1 MQQQLVHCGLN
12 ETAGSAAVQ
21 QLEADLQAAIT
32 QNNRLLKERKEQLSA
47 QQKQQQLAK
56 QQAELPRLQAANES
70 SHAQLERLTQELA
83 VKTAERNSV
92 RRDCPYASLSLAK
105 KQLEQKQSTIRQLE
119 QAQQQ
124 AAQKW
129 QQQKEQVS
137 SQQKLVQHLRKQS
150 RTSRRMIC
158 KPQNRR
164 WNKNA
169 AKKNALKNAAGS
181 PVSRHSSARPLPERY
196 RNGIALGKTKPDRG
210 IPWKSCTR

>member
-1 MQQQLVHCGLN
+1 M
-12 ETAGSAAVQ
+12 
-21 QLEADLQAAIT
+21 
-32 QNNRLLKERKEQLSA
+32 KERKEQLSA
-47 QQKQQQLAK
+47 QQQKQQQLAK
-56 QQAELPRLQAANES
+56 QQAELPQLQAAYES
-70 SHAQLERLTQELA
+70 SHARLERLTQELA
-83 VKTAERNSV
+83 VKTAEREQ
-92 RRDCPYASLSLAK
+92 CQAGLPYASLSLAK

-150 RTSRRMIC
+150 RTSRCMIC

-164 WNKNA
+164 WNRNA

-196 RNGIALGKTKPDRG
+196 RNGIALGKAKPDRG